1 MDVSLTYDP
10 IENFDLLLSALS
22 QKDARA
28 WNWLVTRFRDR
39 LRPFLWKR
47 TGSYPKNAILS
58 REQFMEEVIE
68 ETLLQFFQI
77 FQTGS
82 FYDYS
87 KLEATVV
94 TIAGYKL
101 KEGFAR
107 LRKEQRTYFM
117 EADALSVLKEKQTT
131 TTVTKEEVEA
141 VYTIKKELNQL
152 ELAEKELLMR
162 YFNGEELQDI
172 AEDLNISAA
181 ACRKRKQRIVEKL
194 RARVAKL
201 FIFLALTPFLL
212 IF

>member
-22 QKDARA
+22 QKETRA
-28 WNWLVTRFRDR
+28 WNWLVNRFRQR
-39 LRPFLWKR
+39 LRPYLWKR
-47 TGSYPKNAILS
+47 TGSYPKSAILS
-58 REQFMEEVIE
+58 REQFLEEVIE

-107 LRKEQRTYFM
+107 LKKEQRTYFM
-117 EADALSVLKEKQTT
+117 EAEALSMLKERQTISAD
-131 TTVTKEEVEA
+131 KEDIEA
-141 VYTIKKELNQL
+141 IYTIKKELNQL
-152 ELAEKELLMR
+152 EGKEKDLLVR

-194 RARVAKL
+194 RTRVAKL
-201 FIFLALTPFLL
+201 FIFLVFIPFL
-212 IF
+212 F